1 MRKTIAVLGT
11 CALAASLAV
20 ATSSASAAPGGT
32 AFEAKTKSTMS
43 LTFSAPSFIQ
53 GKTPVKV
60 SATVKS
66 AGKNAKG
73 KVAFFDGKK
82 KLKTVTLKGGKV
94 SYTLPAKLSVGSHKI
109 KATFQPKSKNVKAVS
124 KTKSVQVF
132 ALSLQLDNSAYSVYL
147 NNYTPIGYNARFS
160 GVVTGPWLDFF
171 VGGYRQ
177 GSFTGDKM
185 KEIEDQDPSAAFASS
200 GTYWWYASESDA
212 GTSVPGTHAIQAS
225 FTPLISAADAV
236 ALADFTLTVASNVL
250 GVGTAIQ
257 PGNYRLAEGPTAGG
271 CRWRVTGSDGYST
284 LSGGAA
290 DIASVGAG
298 DASLTFTDC
307 GGGPVPA

>member
-11 CALAASLAV
+11 CALVAALAT
-20 ATSSASAAPGGT
+20 ATSSASATPGVT
-32 AFEAKTKSTMS
+32 AYEAKTKSTMS
-43 LTFSAPSFIQ
+43 LTLSAASFIQ
-53 GKTPVKV
+53 GKSPVKV

-73 KVAFFDGKK
+73 KVAFYDGKK
-82 KLKTVTLKGGKV
+82 KLKTITLKGGKA
-94 SYTLPAKLSVGSHKI
+94 SYTLPAKLTVGSHKV
-109 KATFQPKSKNVKAVS
+109 KATFQPKSANVKAVS

-185 KEIEDQDPSAAFASS
+185 KEIEDQDSSPAFASS
-200 GTYWWYASESDA
+200 GTYWWYAGEGDP
-212 GTSVPGTHAIQAS
+212 GTSTPGTHAVQAS

-236 ALADFTLTVASNVL
+236 ALADFTLTVAPNVL
-250 GVGTAIQ
+250 TVGVAIQ
-257 PGNYRLAEGPTAGG
+257 PGNYRLADGPTPGE
-271 CRWRVTGSDGYST
+271 CRWRVVGADGLST

-290 DIASVGAG
+290 DVASVGAG
-298 DASLTFTDC
+298 DASLTFSNC